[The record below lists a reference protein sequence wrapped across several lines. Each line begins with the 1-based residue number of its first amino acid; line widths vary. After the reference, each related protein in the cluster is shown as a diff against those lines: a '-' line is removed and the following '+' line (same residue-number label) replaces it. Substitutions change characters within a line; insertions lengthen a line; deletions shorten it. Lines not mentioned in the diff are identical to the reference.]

1 MFAEKSLHVVMSSI
15 SALCVSPKS
24 GHKRDVKCKGGSYV
38 VHDGDKASMEL
49 SNRLKLHRG
58 QKKQAQGEKINV
70 IINNCL
76 LWLKTKT
83 VKIVFPHRL
92 KPRYRVIS
100 SFCPH
105 TSYCTCH

>member
-1 MFAEKSLHVVMSSI
+1 MEKWRKADFFHVRLKSLHVVMSSI

-76 LWLKTKT
+76 PWLKTKT
-83 VKIVFPHRL
+83 VWIEL
-92 KPRYRVIS
+92 
-100 SFCPH
+100 
-105 TSYCTCH
+105 